1 MSNYI
6 TYVIKNTNK
15 DKFMVCYREG
25 MVDSLRATNIYE
37 TYEEAYKVAKAYNFG
52 HEPMDETRHH

>member
-15 DKFMVCYREG
+15 DKFCVCYREG
-25 MVDSLRATNIYE
+25 KCDSLRATNIFD
-37 TYEEAYKVAKAYNFG
+37 TYEQAYRIAKAYNNG
-52 HEPMDETRHH
+52 REPLDETKHH